1 MWSLCTPSCKRNGA
15 AIVMPAQS
23 MSVFSAVAKAARV
36 RFGIAVHH
44 PSRSLLIGQLS
55 RLQCGSRTL
64 RAVLYHVTSGV
75 ARRGVGTLP
84 AANLR
89 EGSLQRS
96 LKGRRDRK
104 ALTKDPPG

>member
-23 MSVFSAVAKAARV
+23 MSVFSAVAKAAREH
-36 RFGIAVHH
+36 FGIAVHH

-75 ARRGVGTLP
+75 ARRLDHYELRSEERRVGK
-84 AANLR
+84 
-89 EGSLQRS
+89 ECRS
-96 LKGRRDRK
+96 RWS
-104 ALTKDPPG
+104 PYH